1 MRIVEGMSSPTP
13 PQTQPDRKPRPWM
26 RFSLR
31 GILIVTAIMAL
42 SATGLAHLIQA
53 DNGGLDEIASLIL
66 ITNVAPLGLMVAI
79 SWFHMLVG
87 YLKRPRL

>member
-1 MRIVEGMSSPTP
+1 MSNASP
-13 PQTQPDRKPRPWM
+13 PQTQPDRKHRPWM

-53 DNGGLDEIASLIL
+53 DEGGLDEIASLIL
-66 ITNVAPLGLMVAI
+66 ITNVAPLGLMIAL
-79 SWFHMLVG
+79 SWFHMIVA
-87 YLKRPRL
+87 YLKRPRH